1 MRSLY
6 RDLRLAFFIP
16 MLTLVGCKRG
26 AATDTT
32 LDAGAVGAG
41 TVDARA
47 VDAGV
52 GVARPKW
59 PSDAP
64 PSNGGC
70 SKHEECAMIVWD
82 GPSPPDP
89 CCDARIGYLPVLSSY
104 LEWNERYRK
113 ANCAGVSC
121 PRAPYPGAEPIQC
134 ARVARCVGGRC
145 VDGCKDPSYSK
156 DAPPN
161 L

>member
-1 MRSLY
+1 MRSL
-6 RDLRLAFFIP
+6 RRKPSLALVIP

-26 AATDTT
+26 GATDIT
-32 LDAGAVGAG
+32 LDAGV
-41 TVDARA
+41 VE
-47 VDAGV
+47 AGV
-52 GVARPKW
+52 VEAGVAVAPRTW

-89 CCDARIGYLPVLSSY
+89 CCNARIGYLPVRRSY
-104 LEWNERYRK
+104 LEWSERYRK
-113 ANCAGVSC
+113 AHCAGVSC

-134 ARVARCVGGRC
+134 ARVARCVAGQC
-145 VDGCKDPSYSK
+145 VDACKDPAYRK
-156 DAPPN
+156 NAPPN